1 MAKPKVSKETQQLFL
16 KLLNF
21 TPDLLAKTQHEA
33 KLHNTSFDALV
44 RAAVEKYVNA
54 LTVAREQR
62 EAEFS
67 EYARMLLYAHF
78 KEDRNEFLTADAICA
93 IGQTPA
99 AIGDGKSQ

>member
-1 MAKPKVSKETQQLFL
+1 MAKPEVSKETQQLFL

-62 EAEFS
+62 EAKLAS
-67 EYARMLLYAHF
+67 TRVCCCTPTS
-78 KEDRNEFLTADAICA
+78 KR
-93 IGQTPA
+93 IGT
-99 AIGDGKSQ
+99 SS